1 MSCFKFQEA
10 FNGQIYLEVAL
21 DNIYDDILS

>member
-10 FNGQIYLEVAL
+10 FYGQIYLEVVL